1 MFTYVGRL
9 QTQLTSRVEEEV
21 EEEEKGGEEERG
33 QEKAA
38 HHQTPSPE
46 RPIVRAVERGES

>member
-1 MFTYVGRL
+1 MRPHSLSSAFTYVGRL

-38 HHQTPSPE
+38 HHQTL
-46 RPIVRAVERGES
+46 IVRAVE